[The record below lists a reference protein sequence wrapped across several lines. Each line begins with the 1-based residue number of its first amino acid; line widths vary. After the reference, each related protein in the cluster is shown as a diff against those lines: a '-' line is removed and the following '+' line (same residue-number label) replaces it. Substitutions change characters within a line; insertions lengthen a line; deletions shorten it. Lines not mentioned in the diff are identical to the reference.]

1 MGGSGSP
8 GMVGRCR
15 PGVEG
20 WVGMVPA
27 CSPNCQKAALGGAL
41 EFNQLD

>member
-1 MGGSGSP
+1 MGGSGEW
-8 GMVGRCR
+8 VGGRR
-15 PGVEG
+15 PGVEE

-41 EFNQLD
+41 EFNELD